1 MRNTNRRIKVY
12 DRGMVYLGKQAKVL
26 GFTDELVAIFTPEA
40 ILLVRPGTTARTLRR
55 CIEVAALR
63 MLAEEEAVGV
73 ESGEQGVER
82 LARWVRA
89 RLEGL
94 VLEVEAA
101 REAAAGSS
109 RAKSAGHGAE
119 SGVERSEGL
128 IAEVEEC
135 REAAVEHAKA

>member
-26 GFTDELVAIFTPEA
+26 GFTNEMVAIFTPEA

-63 MLAEEEAVGV
+63 MLAEEETVAVGV

-101 REAAAGSS
+101 REAAAGS
-109 RAKSAGHGAE
+109 RAKSAGHGDESSAE
-119 SGVERSEGL
+119 GSEGV
-128 IAEVEEC
+128 AETEDN
-135 REAAVEHAKA
+135 AAKQQP